1 MKHRFGQNVATDV
14 ESLKAASSPAEWSR
28 SSVDGPEKVAWSV

>member
-14 ESLKAASSPAEWSR
+14 ESLKAASSPPNDHEAASMGLKKWP
-28 SSVDGPEKVAWSV
+28 GQ